1 MSNRPSQTASN
12 SCNEDQGIH
21 LKPTPFVPLVWTVGA
36 LVQAFSD
43 ALNARFNSVSVRGE
57 VSGLMRAS
65 SGHQYFNLK
74 DGTAQLRCVLFRQRA
89 GAGMMPLRDGLSVRL
104 RATVA
109 IYEPRGDLQLIVES
123 VQADGEGA
131 LLEAFL
137 RLKEKLQAEGLF
149 ESTRKR
155 TLPAMPRAIGVI
167 TSLQA
172 AALHDVLTALRRR
185 SPHVRVVLY
194 PASVQG
200 AQAPGEL
207 TAALQRAQARRE
219 VDLLLLV
226 RGGGSLDDLWAFN
239 DETLARAIAASSLPV
254 VSGVG
259 HETDFT
265 LADFVAD
272 LRAPTPTAA
281 AELGVPSQA
290 ALSAALDHTAHRLHN
305 ALRRHLQREQQRC
318 DRLALRW
325 PQRAALL
332 AAPQHRLA
340 EWQWRLRQGLVGLPR
355 RHAQRLQLLQGGME
369 RAIQRRLPQEREHLN
384 QLTHDLQT
392 AQSRWINATQQ
403 RLDRTAQHLQLL
415 SPRATLARGYLI
427 GMDAS
432 GHVLRDLSQ
441 LRSEQSLQLA
451 DAQRAIRLEIQHISP
466 QPHPLGADI
475 PPV

>member
-1 MSNRPSQTASN
+1 M
-12 SCNEDQGIH
+12 
-21 LKPTPFVPLVWTVGA
+21 KPTPPVPQVWSVSA
-36 LVQAFSD
+36 LLQAFSD
-43 ALNARFNSVSVRGE
+43 ALDARFNSIEVRGE
-57 VSGLMRAS
+57 ISGLVRAS

-74 DGTAQLRCVLFRQRA
+74 DGAAQMRCVLFRQRA
-89 GAGMMPLRDGLSVRL
+89 GAAALSLRDGLSVRL

-109 IYEPRGDLQLIVES
+109 IYAPRGDLQLIVES
-123 VQADGEGA
+123 VRADGEGA

-137 RLKEKLQAEGLF
+137 RLKDKLQAEGLF
-149 ESTRKR
+149 EAARKR
-155 TLPAMPRAIGVI
+155 ALPAMPQAVGVI

-185 SPHVRVVLY
+185 SPHVRVVVY

-239 DETLARAIAASSLPV
+239 DETLVRAIAACSLPV

-281 AELGVPSQA
+281 AELGVPSHA
-290 ALSAALDHTAHRLHN
+290 ALAGALDHAAHRLHN

-318 DRLALRW
+318 DRIALRW

-332 AAPQHRLA
+332 AAPQRQLA
-340 EWQWRLRQGLVGLPR
+340 QWEWRLRQGLTSLPR
-355 RHAQRLQLLQGGME
+355 LQAQRLQLLQRGLQH
-369 RAIQRRLPQEREHLN
+369 AVQRRLPQERARLD
-384 QLTHDLQT
+384 QLALDLPDAQT
-392 AQSRWINATQQ
+392 RWAHAAQQ
-403 RLDRTAQHLQLL
+403 RLDSAGQHLQLL
-415 SPRATLARGYLI
+415 SPRATLARGYLL

-441 LRSEQSLQLA
+441 LRAHEGLHLA
-451 DAQRAIRLEIQHISP
+451 DAQRAIRLDIAHIQP
-466 QPHPLGADI
+466 QPHPLDADI

>member
-1 MSNRPSQTASN
+1 MKISQN
-12 SCNEDQGIH
+12 G
-21 LKPTPFVPLVWTVGA
+21 PLVWSVTA

-43 ALNARFNSVSVRGE
+43 ALNARFNSISVRGE
-57 VSGLMRAS
+57 VSGLVRAA

-74 DGTAQLRCVLFRQRA
+74 DGTAQLRCVLFRQRS
-89 GAGMMPLRDGLSVRL
+89 GAAALALRDGLSVRL
-104 RATVA
+104 RASVA

-123 VQADGEGA
+123 VQPDGEGA

-137 RLKEKLQAEGLF
+137 RLKAKLQAEGLF
-149 ESTRKR
+149 DTERKR
-155 TLPAMPRAIGVI
+155 SLPAMPRAVGVI

-172 AALHDVLTALRRR
+172 AALRDVLTALRRR
-185 SPHVRVVLY
+185 SPHVRVVVY

-200 AQAPGEL
+200 TQAPGEL
-207 TAALQRAQARRE
+207 NAALRRAQTRQE
-219 VDLLLLV
+219 VDLVLLV

-239 DETLARAIAASSLPV
+239 DETLIRTIATSSLPV

-281 AELGVPSQA
+281 AELGVPAQA
-290 ALSAALDHTAHRLHN
+290 ALSSALDHVAHRLRS
-305 ALRRHLQREQQRC
+305 AMRRQLQREQQRC

-325 PQRAALL
+325 PQSAALL
-332 AAPQHRLA
+332 AAPQRQLA
-340 EWQWRLRQGLVGLPR
+340 QWQWRLQQAFTGLPR
-355 RHAQRLQLLQGGME
+355 LHAQRLQLQQDTLE
-369 RAIQRRLPQEREHLN
+369 RALRTRLPQERDRLERLGR
-384 QLTHDLQT
+384 QLPDAKARWLT
-392 AQSRWINATQQ
+392 AARQ
-403 RLDRTAQHLQLL
+403 RLDRVAQHLQLL
-415 SPRATLARGYLI
+415 SPRATLARGYLL

-441 LRSEQSLQLA
+441 LHPGEALQLA
-451 DAQRAIRLEIQHISP
+451 DAQRAMQLDINRLSP
-466 QPHPLGADI
+466 LPHPLDADI

>member
-1 MSNRPSQTASN
+1 MKSLSSG
-12 SCNEDQGIH
+12 SM
-21 LKPTPFVPLVWTVGA
+21 VWSVSA
-36 LVQAFSD
+36 LVRAFSD
-43 ALNARFNSVSVRGE
+43 ALNARFNSLTIRGE
-57 VSGLMRAS
+57 VSGLVRAS

-74 DGTAQLRCVLFRQRA
+74 DGVAQLRCVLFRQRA
-89 GAGMMPLRDGLSVRL
+89 GASAFALRDGISVRL

-149 ESTRKR
+149 AVERKR
-155 TLPAMPRAIGVI
+155 AMPSMPRAIGII

-185 SPHVRVVLY
+185 SPHVRVVVY
-194 PASVQG
+194 AASVQG

-207 TAALQRAQARRE
+207 VAALQRAQARRE

-239 DETLARAIAASSLPV
+239 DEGLVRAIAASILPV

-265 LADFVAD
+265 LADFAAD

-290 ALSAALDHTAHRLHN
+290 ALSGALDHLAHRLHT
-305 ALRRHLQREQQRC
+305 AARRHLQREQQRC

-332 AAPQHRLA
+332 AAPLSRLA
-340 EWQWRLRQGLVGLPR
+340 QWQWRLRQGLIGLPR
-355 RHAQRLQLLQGGME
+355 LHAQRLQLMQSQLVQ
-369 RAIQRRLPQEREHLN
+369 ALQRRLPLERERLN
-384 QLTHDLQT
+384 QLTLNLSN
-392 AQSRWINATQQ
+392 AKSRHLRETGH
-403 RLDRTAQHLQLL
+403 RLDQAAQHLQLL
-415 SPRATLARGYLI
+415 SPRATLARGYLL

-432 GHVLRDLSQ
+432 GRVLRDLSQ
-441 LRSEQSLQLA
+441 LHAGEALQLA
-451 DAQRAIRLEIQHISP
+451 DARRAVHLDIQHIREL
-466 QPHPLGADI
+466 PHPLDSE
-475 PPV
+475 

>member
-1 MSNRPSQTASN
+1 M
-12 SCNEDQGIH
+12 
-21 LKPTPFVPLVWTVGA
+21 VWSVSA
-36 LVQAFSD
+36 LIQAFSD
-43 ALNARFNSVSVRGE
+43 ALNARFNSVTVRGE
-57 VSGLMRAS
+57 VSGLVRAG

-89 GAGMMPLRDGLSVRL
+89 ATSALALRDGLSVRL

-137 RLKEKLQAEGLF
+137 RLKQKLQAEGLF
-149 ESTRKR
+149 DAQRKR
-155 TLPAMPRAIGVI
+155 ALPAMPGAVGVI

-185 SPHVRVVLY
+185 SPHVRVVVY

-207 TAALQRAQARRE
+207 LAALQRAQARRE
-219 VDLLLLV
+219 VDLILLV

-239 DETLARAIAASSLPV
+239 DETLVRAIAACSLPV
-254 VSGVG
+254 VCGVG

-265 LADFVAD
+265 LADFAAD

-281 AELGVPSQA
+281 AELGVPSQQ
-290 ALSAALDHTAHRLHN
+290 ALISALDRQAQRLHS
-305 ALRRHLQREQQRC
+305 AMHRYLQREQQRC

-332 AAPQHRLA
+332 AAPLRRLA
-340 EWQWRLRQGLVGLPR
+340 QWQWRLRQALIDLPNQQ
-355 RHAQRLQLLQGGME
+355 AQRLQGLQSRLE
-369 RAIQRRLPQEREHLN
+369 HALQRRLPQERERLDRAARALPLARA
-384 QLTHDLQT
+384 QLL
-392 AQSRWINATQQ
+392 RNARQ
-403 RLDRTAQHLQLL
+403 RLDHAAQQLMLL
-415 SPRATLARGYLI
+415 SPRATLARGYLL
-427 GMDAS
+427 GLDAR
-432 GHVLRDLSQ
+432 GQVLRDVSQ
-441 LRSEQSLQLA
+441 LRPGAALELA
-451 DAQRAIRLEIQHISP
+451 DAQHAIRMDIAQVQPE
-466 QPHPLGADI
+466 PHPLDVDI
-475 PPV
+475 PPA

>member
-1 MSNRPSQTASN
+1 M
-12 SCNEDQGIH
+12 
-21 LKPTPFVPLVWTVGA
+21 
-36 LVQAFSD
+36 VQAFSD
-43 ALNARFNSVSVRGE
+43 ALNARFNSISVRGE
-57 VSGLMRAS
+57 VSGLVRAS
-65 SGHQYFNLK
+65 SGHQYFHLK

-89 GAGMMPLRDGLSVRL
+89 GAGTLPLRDGQSVRL

-137 RLKEKLQAEGLF
+137 RLKDKLQAEGLF
-149 ESTRKR
+149 EAERKR
-155 TLPAMPRAIGVI
+155 ALPTMPRAVGVI

-172 AALHDVLTALRRR
+172 AALQDVLTALRRR
-185 SPHVRVVLY
+185 SPHVRVVVY

-200 AQAPGEL
+200 AQAPGEVV
-207 TAALQRAQARRE
+207 AALKRAQTRRE

-239 DETLARAIAASSLPV
+239 DETLVRAIAACSLPV

-281 AELGVPSQA
+281 AELSVPSQA
-290 ALSAALDHTAHRLHN
+290 ALSGMLDHAAHRLHN

-332 AAPQHRLA
+332 AAPLRQLA
-340 EWQWRLRQGLVGLPR
+340 QWQWRLRQGLIDLPR
-355 RHAQRLQLLQGGME
+355 LPAQHLQRLQAQLEHAL
-369 RAIQRRLPQEREHLN
+369 RRRLPQERERLN
-384 QLTHDLQT
+384 QLSLALPNAQT
-392 AQSRWINATQQ
+392 RHIRAAWQ
-403 RLDRTAQHLQLL
+403 RLDHAVQQLHLL
-415 SPRATLARGYLI
+415 SPRATLARGYLL
-427 GMDAS
+427 GMDAN
-432 GHVLRDLSQ
+432 GRVLRDLSR
-441 LRSEQSLQLA
+441 LRSDETLQLA
-451 DAQRAIRLEIQHISP
+451 DAQHAVRLKIQHIQT
-466 QPHPLGADI
+466 QPHPLDADI
-475 PPV
+475 PSV

>member
-1 MSNRPSQTASN
+1 MSNRQVGIASKSGNDDLDTHVKSTPSS
-12 SCNEDQGIH
+12 SM
-21 LKPTPFVPLVWTVGA
+21 VWSVSA
-36 LVQAFSD
+36 LVRAFSD
-43 ALNARFNSVSVRGE
+43 ALNARFNSLSVRGE

-89 GAGMMPLRDGLSVRL
+89 GASALPLRDGLSVRL

-137 RLKEKLQAEGLF
+137 RLKEKLHAEGLF
-149 ESTRKR
+149 EAERKR
-155 TLPAMPRAIGVI
+155 ALPTMPRAIGVV

-172 AALHDVLTALRRR
+172 AALRDVLTALRRR
-185 SPHVRVVLY
+185 SPHVSVVVY

-200 AQAPGEL
+200 TLAPGEL
-207 TAALQRAQARRE
+207 MAALQRAQARRE

-239 DETLARAIAASSLPV
+239 DESLVRAIAASTLPV

-265 LADFVAD
+265 LADFAAD

-290 ALSAALDHTAHRLHN
+290 ALSGALDHMAHRLHT
-305 ALRRHLQREQQRC
+305 AVRRHLQREQQRC

-332 AAPQHRLA
+332 AAPLSRLA
-340 EWQWRLRQGLVGLPR
+340 QWQWRLRQGLIGLPR
-355 RHAQRLQLLQGGME
+355 LHAQRLQLLQSQLE
-369 RAIQRRLPQEREHLN
+369 QALHRRLPQEHERLN
-384 QLTHDLQT
+384 QLVFDLPN
-392 AQSRWINATQQ
+392 AQRRQIRDTRQ
-403 RLDRTAQHLQLL
+403 RLERVAQHLQLL
-415 SPRATLARGYLI
+415 SPRATLARGYLL
-427 GMDAS
+427 GMDAN
-432 GHVLRDLSQ
+432 GRVVRDLSL
-441 LRSEQSLQLA
+441 LRASEALQLA
-451 DAQRAIRLEIQHISP
+451 DALRAVRLDIEHIRE
-466 QPHPLGADI
+466 QPHPLDSE
-475 PPV
+475 